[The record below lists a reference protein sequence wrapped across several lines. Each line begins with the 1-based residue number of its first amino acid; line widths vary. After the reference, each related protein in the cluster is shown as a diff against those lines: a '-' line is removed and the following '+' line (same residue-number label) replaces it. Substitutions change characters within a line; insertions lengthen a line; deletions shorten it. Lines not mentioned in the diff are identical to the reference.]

1 LIGPLGIAIVL
12 SISAYKL
19 GTLAEQYESTLLE
32 RWARRSYFG
41 MADETPAVH
50 WNMPEHADIALA
62 ELNAATLGLITQ
74 IGFETRN
81 ADPTVS
87 SKVGGLASLA
97 TLQHIKFRII
107 LPGFDE
113 TKSAYHWTLTVH
125 RHGDGHSPNYTGG
138 ETIING
144 EFLPLPHSTT
154 ALRQVSLQAS
164 RLPKFPDYKKDSIVV
179 NKSRHQTRP
188 HTSDH
193 FYHEEI
199 SGSIELNPD
208 IGKHNILAA
217 TLSVTYWPDRSAVDA
232 YAEIIQEQKNK

>member
-1 LIGPLGIAIVL
+1 
-12 SISAYKL
+12 
-19 GTLAEQYESTLLE
+19 
-32 RWARRSYFG
+32 
-41 MADETPAVH
+41 
-50 WNMPEHADIALA
+50 
-62 ELNAATLGLITQ
+62 
-74 IGFETRN
+74 
-81 ADPTVS
+81 
-87 SKVGGLASLA
+87 
-97 TLQHIKFRII
+97 
-107 LPGFDE
+107 
-113 TKSAYHWTLTVH
+113 
-125 RHGDGHSPNYTGG
+125 
-138 ETIING
+138 
-144 EFLPLPHSTT
+144 
-154 ALRQVSLQAS
+154 LRQVSLQTS